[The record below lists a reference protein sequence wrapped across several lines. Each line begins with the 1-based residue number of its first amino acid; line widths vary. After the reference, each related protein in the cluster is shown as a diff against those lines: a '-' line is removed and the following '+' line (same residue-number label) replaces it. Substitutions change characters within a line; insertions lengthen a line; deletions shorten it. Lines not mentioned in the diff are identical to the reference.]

1 MRAQHFCVSTTA
13 ESRAKI
19 WYLLNTLKPP
29 SGFGYCLF
37 LGSGSIVVDS
47 LLIINPIVGFCNS
60 SMFCCALLCVHT
72 SFAIILMG
80 RRELVALIFP
90 LVSRYRCEALLHGP
104 RVCLQFVIVVLSY
117 HTHILIFTEA
127 KVPMN
132 RYPE

>member
-90 LVSRYRCEALLHGP
+90 WSLVIGVRLFFTVHEFVCSLLL
-104 RVCLQFVIVVLSY
+104 CYYFII
-117 HTHILIFTEA
+117 HT
-127 KVPMN
+127 
-132 RYPE
+132 Y